1 MNKLKLCIVIITAML
16 FSESYSQEN
25 NKFSLGYVIS
35 KPEKS
40 QGDFLLNGLEFEY
53 SRFLN
58 KSLSLSA
65 NIEFDRHNNFP
76 KFVNGGMNTGLNP
89 NPELLKYIYTN
100 VRSAGGLWTKVNQS
114 IYSIN
119 LNYFPINKKHH
130 NLYITGGFGINIQDA
145 LEYGI
150 ESARIKYYENGT
162 TELVNY
168 TDFYSQRSSN
178 TIICQTGVGYDY
190 LFLNSNWFI
199 GTNLRLQFPIKRD
212 DFFFKHGGFGFDE
225 TLRLG
230 IKIGKKF

>member
-1 MNKLKLCIVIITAML
+1 MSRFKLCVVVIATML
-16 FSESYSQEN
+16 FSKFNSQQN
-25 NKFSLGYVIS
+25 HKLSLGYILS
-35 KPEKS
+35 KPEKT

-58 KSLSLSA
+58 KSLSISA

-76 KFVNGGMNTGLNP
+76 KFTNGGINTGLNP
-89 NPELLKYIYTN
+89 NPDLVKYIYDN

-114 IYSIN
+114 IYAIN

-130 NLYITGGFGINIQDA
+130 NLYITGGLGINVQDA

-150 ESARIKYYENGT
+150 ENVKVQYHENGT
-162 TELVNY
+162 TEVVSY
-168 TDFYSQRSSN
+168 DDFYSHRSSN
-178 TIICQTGVGYDY
+178 TVISQTGIGYDY

-212 DFFFKHGGFGFDE
+212 DYFFKHGGFGFDE